1 VDLLRAF
8 ERARYEF
15 MSEGRRR
22 AVSCLEGCHYSVL
35 ERWFVLFQI
44 EGDLLVAGAAEQW
57 TENEPE

>member
-1 VDLLRAF
+1 
-8 ERARYEF
+8 